1 MAKKLYIGGVSYNTT
16 QQGLQDAFAAHG
28 KVTSA
33 QIVMDKMTGKSRG
46 FGFVE
51 MDDADAEGA
60 IQAMNGATL
69 DGRRLT
75 VNEARPMTPR
85 TGGAGGS
92 RGSYN
97 RDRSSGSNDWGM
109 NS

>member
-1 MAKKLYIGGVSYNTT
+1 MAKKLYIGGVSYSTT
-16 QQGLQDAFAAHG
+16 NDGLKDAFAKFG
-28 KVTSA
+28 NVVSA
-33 QIVMDKMTGKSRG
+33 QIMMDRETGRSRG

-60 IQAMNGATL
+60 IQGMNGATL

-85 TGGAGGS
+85 TNFN
-92 RGSYN
+92 RGSAATG
-97 RDRSSGSNDWGM
+97 DRQSF
-109 NS
+109 